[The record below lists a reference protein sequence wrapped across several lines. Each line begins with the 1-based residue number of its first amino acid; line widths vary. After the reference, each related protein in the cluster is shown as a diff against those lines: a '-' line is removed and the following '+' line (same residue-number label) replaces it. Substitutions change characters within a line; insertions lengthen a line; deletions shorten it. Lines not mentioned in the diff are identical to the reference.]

1 MYRGALRASTGRGP
15 IANIVGE
22 RQAETEA
29 PRTLGSRLRLV
40 GPGIVIAVT
49 GVGAGDMV
57 SSLVAGTDFGMVLIW
72 AVVLGALLKWFLTEG
87 IGRWYMASGQTI
99 LQGWHALGRGATY
112 YFIVYLFIVT
122 FVFGAA
128 VTSTAALATD
138 AAFPDTLPLWAW
150 AVLHAVAAFIIVG
163 IGRYGLFEL
172 IMKTFAG
179 LKFGIVILLAILL
192 APNLGELALGF
203 VPRIPEGAL
212 INVLAIIG
220 GVGGTYS
227 LAAYNYW
234 VRERGWRRSSWIP
247 MMRTDVT
254 VGYALTAL
262 FMVSMLVIGA
272 ELLFGTGTSISDDEG
287 LVALVDPL
295 QDRFGVLARW
305 AFLIGFWAVATG
317 AMIGAWNGGAYLF
330 ADTIRTIREVPDE
343 EAEEYLS
350 EKSLYFRGFLAW
362 MTFPP
367 MVLLAFGQPVALVII
382 YASLGALFLPFL
394 AITLLLL
401 LNSSRVAPE
410 YRNRIVS
417 NVFLAASVIPFV
429 VVGVQEILGSL

>member
-1 MYRGALRASTGRGP
+1 M
-15 IANIVGE
+15 ANVVGE

-192 APNLGELALGF
+192 APNLGELAVGF

-367 MVLLAFGQPVALVII
+367 MVLLAFGQPVALVIV

-429 VVGVQEILGSL
+429 VVGVQELLGSL

>member
-1 MYRGALRASTGRGP
+1 M
-15 IANIVGE
+15 ANVVGE

-29 PRTLGSRLRLV
+29 PTTLGSRLRYV

-128 VTSTAALATD
+128 VTSTAALAVD
-138 AAFPDTLPLWAW
+138 AAFPDTLPVWAW

-287 LVALVDPL
+287 LVALVNPL
-295 QDRFGVLARW
+295 QDRFGVLASW

-330 ADTIRTIREVPDE
+330 ADAIRTIREVPDD

-367 MVLLAFGQPVALVII
+367 MVLLALGQPVALVIV

-401 LNSSRVAPE
+401 LNSNRVAPE

-417 NVFLAASVIPFV
+417 NVFLVASVIPFV
-429 VVGVQEILGSL
+429 VVGVQEVLGSL

>member
-1 MYRGALRASTGRGP
+1 MADVAGGRP
-15 IANIVGE
+15 
-22 RQAETEA
+22 AETEA
-29 PRTLGSRLRLV
+29 PRTFGSRLRYV

-57 SSLVAGTDFGMVLIW
+57 SSLVAGTDFGMVLVW
-72 AVVLGALLKWFLTEG
+72 AVVFGALLKWFLTEG
-87 IGRWYMASGQTI
+87 IGRWYMASGQTM

-128 VTSTAALATD
+128 VTSTAALAVD
-138 AAFPDTLPLWAW
+138 AAFPDTLPLWLW
-150 AVLHAVAAFIIVG
+150 AALHGVAGFVIVG
-163 IGRYGLFEL
+163 VGRYEFFER
-172 IMKTFAG
+172 IMKGFAG
-179 LKFGIVILLAILL
+179 LKFGAVVLLAILL

-203 VPRIPEGAL
+203 VPRIPDGAL
-212 INVLAIIG
+212 VNVLAIIG

-227 LAAYNYW
+227 LAAYAYW
-234 VRERGWRRSSWIP
+234 ARERGWRHPSWIP

-254 VGYALTAL
+254 VGYVLTAL
-262 FMVSMLVIGA
+262 FMVAMLIIGA
-272 ELLFGTGTSISDDEG
+272 ELLFGTGTSISDSEG

-295 QDRFGVLARW
+295 EDRFGLLARW
-305 AFLIGFWAVATG
+305 VFLIGFWAVATG
-317 AMIGAWNGGAYLF
+317 AMIRAW
-330 ADTIRTIREVPDE
+330 I
-343 EAEEYLS
+343 
-350 EKSLYFRGFLAW
+350 
-362 MTFPP
+362 TFPP
-367 MVLLAFGQPVALVII
+367 MVLLVFGQPIALVIV

-417 NVFLAASVIPFV
+417 NVFLAASVIPFI
-429 VVGVQEILGSL
+429 VVGVQELLGSL

>member
-1 MYRGALRASTGRGP
+1 MADV
-15 IANIVGE
+15 VGE
-22 RQAETEA
+22 RTGRMEA
-29 PRTLGSRLRLV
+29 PTTLGSRLRQV

-57 SSLVAGTDFGMVLIW
+57 TSLVAGTDFGMVLIW
-72 AVVLGALLKWFLTEG
+72 AVILGAILKYFLTEG

-99 LQGWHALGRGATY
+99 LQGWHSLGRGATY
-112 YFIVYLFIVT
+112 YFVIYLFIVT

-128 VTSTAALATD
+128 VTSTAALAVD
-138 AAFPDTLPLWAW
+138 AAFPGVLPVWAW
-150 AVLHAVAAFIIVG
+150 AALHAVAAFIIVG
-163 IGRYGLFEL
+163 IGRYELFEL
-172 IMKTFAG
+172 IMKTFAA

-192 APNLGELALGF
+192 APSLSELALGF

-234 VRERGWRRSSWIP
+234 VRERGWRHSTWIP
-247 MMRTDVT
+247 TMRTDLT
-254 VGYALTAL
+254 FGYGLTAL
-262 FMVSMLVIGA
+262 FMVSMLIIGA
-272 ELLFGTGTSISDDEG
+272 ELLFGTGTSISDSEG

-295 QDRFGVLARW
+295 QDRFGLLARW

-317 AMIGAWNGGAYLF
+317 AMLGAWNGGAYLF
-330 ADTIRTIREVPDE
+330 ADVVRTIRGVPDE
-343 EAEEYLS
+343 QAEEYLS

-367 MVLLAFGQPVALVII
+367 MVLHVFGQPIALVIV

-401 LNSSRVAPE
+401 LNSRRVSPE

-417 NVFLAASVIPFV
+417 NIILAASVIPFI
-429 VVGVQEILGSL
+429 VVGVQEVLGSI

>member
-1 MYRGALRASTGRGP
+1 
-15 IANIVGE
+15 
-22 RQAETEA
+22 
-29 PRTLGSRLRLV
+29 
-40 GPGIVIAVT
+40 
-49 GVGAGDMV
+49 
-57 SSLVAGTDFGMVLIW
+57 
-72 AVVLGALLKWFLTEG
+72 EG

-128 VTSTAALATD
+128 VTSTAALAVD

-234 VRERGWRRSSWIP
+234 VRERGWRHSSWIP

-367 MVLLAFGQPVALVII
+367 MVLLAFGQPVALVIV

-410 YRNRIVS
+410 YRNRIVF
-417 NVFLAASVIPFV
+417 NVFLVASVIPFV
-429 VVGVQEILGSL
+429 VVGVQELLGSF

>member
-1 MYRGALRASTGRGP
+1 MTDVTRDGAAR
-15 IANIVGE
+15 
-22 RQAETEA
+22 TEA
-29 PRTLGSRLRLV
+29 PSALGSRLRHV

-72 AVVLGALLKWFLTEG
+72 AVILGAILKYFLTEG
-87 IGRWYMASGQTI
+87 IGRWYMATGTTI
-99 LQGWHALGRGATY
+99 LQGWRSLGRVAIW
-112 YFIVYLFIVT
+112 YFVIYLFIVT

-128 VTSTAALATD
+128 VTSTAALAVD
-138 AAFPDTLPLWAW
+138 AAFPGVLPLWAW
-150 AVLHAVAAFIIVG
+150 AVLHGVAAFIVVG

-179 LKFGIVILLAILL
+179 LKFGIVVLLAILL
-192 APNLGELALGF
+192 APSLGEIALGL
-203 VPRIPEGAL
+203 VPRIPDGAL

-227 LAAYNYW
+227 LAAYTYW
-234 VRERGWRRSSWIP
+234 VRERGWRHSSWIP
-247 MMRTDVT
+247 TMRTDLT
-254 VGYALTAL
+254 FGYALTAL
-262 FMVSMLVIGA
+262 FMVSMLIIGA
-272 ELLFGTGTSISDDEG
+272 QLLFGTGASISDEEG
-287 LVALVDPL
+287 LLTLVDPL
-295 QDRFGVLARW
+295 QERFGIVARW

-317 AMIGAWNGGAYLF
+317 AMLGAWNGGAHLF
-330 ADTIRTIREVPDE
+330 ADCVRTIREVPDE

-367 MVLLAFGQPVALVII
+367 MILLTFGQPVALVIV

-401 LNSSRVAPE
+401 LNSRRVAPE

-417 NVFLAASVIPFV
+417 NIILAVSVIPFV
-429 VVGVQEILGSL
+429 VVGVQEVLGSI

>member
-1 MYRGALRASTGRGP
+1 MTDFAEGRE
-15 IANIVGE
+15 A
-22 RQAETEA
+22 RTEA
-29 PRTLGSRLRLV
+29 PSTFGSRLRYV

-72 AVVLGALLKWFLTEG
+72 AIILGALLKYFLTEG

-99 LQGWHALGRGATY
+99 LQGWRSLGRVAIW
-112 YFIVYLFIVT
+112 YFVVYLFIVT

-128 VTSTAALATD
+128 VTSTAALAVD
-138 AAFPDTLPLWAW
+138 AAFPGVLPVWAW
-150 AVLHAVAAFIIVG
+150 AVLHGVAAFIIVG

-172 IMKTFAG
+172 IMKSFAA

-192 APNLGELALGF
+192 APSLGELALGL

-227 LAAYNYW
+227 LAAYTYW
-234 VRERGWRRSSWIP
+234 VRERGWRHSSWIP
-247 MMRTDVT
+247 MMRTDLT
-254 VGYALTAL
+254 FGYALTAL

-272 ELLFGTGTSISDDEG
+272 ELLFGTGASISDEEG
-287 LVALVDPL
+287 LLALVDPL
-295 QDRFGVLARW
+295 QERFGLLARW

-317 AMIGAWNGGAYLF
+317 AMLGAWNGGAYLF
-330 ADTIRTIREVPDE
+330 ADCVRTIRGVPDE
-343 EAEEYLS
+343 DAEEYLS
-350 EKSLYFRGFLAW
+350 EKSIYFRGFLAW
-362 MTFPP
+362 MSFPP
-367 MVLLAFGQPVALVII
+367 MILLAFGQPVALVIV

-401 LNSSRVAPE
+401 LNSQRVAPE

-417 NVFLAASVIPFV
+417 NFALAVSVIPFI
-429 VVGVQEILGSL
+429 VVGVQEVLGSL